1 MVVNMAKCLLL
12 KWCCK
17 DPRVDVTQDDN
28 NGRTPLWWAS
38 REGKHEVIEWFIA
51 SGRDLGDI
59 KNKKGKSWNDGRDY
73 TALEIARRENKTK
86 AMSVL
91 ERFLANPALTRQEI
105 RKKLNFTGL
114 SAVSISISVFIFI
127 FGSVWLIFFFFFFL

>member
-1 MVVNMAKCLLL
+1 MVVSLAKCLLL
-12 KWCCK
+12 KCCCK

-59 KNKKGKSWNDGRDY
+59 KNKKGNGKAKATPPLILQESTSKVKLCLYWKDSWPTY
-73 TALEIARRENKTK
+73 H
-86 AMSVL
+86 
-91 ERFLANPALTRQEI
+91 
-105 RKKLNFTGL
+105 
-114 SAVSISISVFIFI
+114 
-127 FGSVWLIFFFFFFL
+127 